1 MAVVFD
7 KALVEALK
15 DKDSIKVVATVDRHN
30 RPHAVFKEN
39 VFIDQDKVV
48 LLELI
53 ETSQT
58 NSNLVNSI
66 WFTKTI
72 AITVKDKF
80 NNSWQIKGVPYKT
93 HIAGALYEKYYREL
107 SEKNPQIDLGAVW
120 EIVPEEIKNQ
130 TFEVVLVEEKK
141 KHPYLFHLDKIAKK
155 DS

>member
-1 MAVVFD
+1 MAVTLSNEIVTALSD
-7 KALVEALK
+7 GESVKA
-15 DKDSIKVVATVDRHN
+15 IATVDN
-30 RPHAVFKEN
+30 QGVPHVVFKEN
-39 VFIDQDKVV
+39 IFVESGKLI

-53 ETSQT
+53 DTSRT

-66 WFTKTI
+66 WFTKTV

-120 EIVPEEIKNQ
+120 EITPEEIKNQ
-130 TFEVVLVEEKK
+130 TFEVILAEEKK